1 MIMKDKK
8 GFVDTEILTSVG
20 FVILA
25 VMSVGATV
33 IGYIMGKRMGYDTFP
48 VWQLILIILIEIV
61 ASYLFVDRMS

>member
-33 IGYIMGKRMGYDTFP
+33 IGYIMGQRMGYDAFP